1 MMEILTRKFMHF
13 DKSGMKLPKT
23 MVKFSFMDLMVL
35 IELKKNGKST
45 TQELIGFFEV
55 DRGIMTTVVSRLVS
69 LGLID
74 KVKDDKDRRKTYI
87 YLTDLGEQFYKELE
101 DQEQMALY
109 FVLKDMSI
117 NEQKAILKFL
127 SRVNQLTVEKYHLD
141 PTETL

>member
-1 MMEILTRKFMHF
+1 MEILTRKFMHF
-13 DKSGMKLPKT
+13 DKSGMKVPKSIA
-23 MVKFSFMDLMVL
+23 KFSFMDLMVL

-45 TQELIGFFEV
+45 TQDLIGYFEV
-55 DRGIMTTVVSRLVS
+55 DRGIMTTVISRLVS

-87 YLTDLGEQFYKELE
+87 FLTTLGDTIYDEMAK
-101 DQEQMALY
+101 QEQEALY

-127 SRVNQLTVEKYHLD
+127 SRVNQLTVEKYHL
-141 PTETL
+141 ET